1 MEHSS
6 FALTRTQSRT
16 LAHAAGPNLCAVYR
30 IDGRPDVARL
40 TAAVAQLVVYCRPL
54 AYRLVE
60 TEQGLRWA
68 IRREVC
74 AELNVIDLDSR
85 DARDEAAALSLI
97 DGLCARAFRMD
108 AGLPWA
114 FTLLRDGERSY
125 LVFACDAA
133 LLDRFSLKPLF
144 NALSWFYCGEAPGAP
159 LDIDQQGLLDAER
172 ELLASDRWQTDLDFW
187 IGQVGDAS
195 FEWHPPRRQ
204 NARADSSFTVR
215 LDAQTGAALRS
226 QAKALGIAPDVLIK
240 LCVHVLLHRM
250 TGSRAVLTAHHQ
262 RGRGPRDET
271 IGFDERRRL
280 LKTDL
285 DDTMTLRQ
293 FLRHAA
299 ARAEMADFH
308 AELPAFEVLH
318 DIERREPGFVR
329 ATNVVCET
337 DSLPYDALTLDALPV
352 VLLAPYSRR
361 FAHEE
366 IGVYLDVR
374 ARIALHVHSRHPQ
387 ELDGLRLAFEHLTAL
402 LARVGERLE
411 QKLDAIDLYTPAL
424 RQRCAQWSDGGP
436 LAAPARDVLDLFAQ
450 AALEHAGRPALSGPD
465 AVFTYAQLAL
475 AAQRVGAALAMRV
488 PAAPDPAAPA
498 PAAPDGR
505 DTLVGICVSRGA
517 RIVPAMLGVLA
528 SGAGYLPLDPQ
539 MPDERLRYIV
549 EDAQLQAVI
558 VDAAT
563 HARLSG
569 LVDCAL
575 YRLDDLLDAPVAE
588 ADASRFASRLARSAP
603 ADPQRAAYVIYTSG
617 TTGKPKGVVIERG
630 MLAHF
635 IASLTGRYRRDEST
649 RWLQFASVN
658 FDASVLE
665 IFNPLT
671 HGGHLIVAPE
681 AVRTDAEA
689 LSGFLDAE
697 RITHAFLPPAILK
710 LLPRRALPHL
720 DTILCGGEASD
731 DETIRFWS
739 GVLRLSN
746 IYGPTE
752 ATVMATDNT
761 FDGDKPANQ
770 LGHPLPGYQIHLL
783 DEEGEAVPLG
793 AIGEICIGGAAVSR
807 GYLLRPELTGQKF
820 RGNPFGPGRLYRSG
834 DLGRFQPDGAI
845 EFLGRSDFQ
854 VKIRGYR
861 IELGEIEASIVEQ
874 PEVRSA
880 YVGTCERQGGTALVA
895 WYVGAA
901 LEPAVLRHRLAQ
913 RLAHYM
919 VPAFLLPI
927 EALPLTLNGKID
939 RARLPAPQAGPAD
952 AANRAFDA
960 FEQAVQGIWSEVL
973 GVPLESVG
981 EHSHFFQLGG
991 HSLLATLVCNRVSLS
1006 LHAPVKLKTLFE
1018 HPQFDAFCARAR
1030 QGVEQGALLPPLV
1043 AQPGE
1048 PMPVPVTSR
1057 LVRMM
1062 HTRTLSKPD
1071 DNAYNIVMRVDFGGA
1086 ANPLR
1091 LHQAFVAVLT
1101 HNPIFNMNFAERDG
1115 QLWMLPG
1122 TAAVSPHGLIP
1133 LESCAASAIDA
1144 RIDAMRALSLPLDCA
1159 PPWRAQ
1165 LLMCPLENRTS
1176 LLLAIHHAIFD
1187 GWSFKLLLDELTSRY
1202 EGKPVSGQPLSWFD
1216 YGHWAPQ
1223 LAASPRFAAAR
1234 DYWKRKLDAVA
1245 LRTELPFDALQRE
1258 PNANRALKLHVRPD
1272 QMRRLRLIAEAHDMT
1287 LPPVVFALYL
1297 VWLWRVSGQQQLACA
1312 YPYAGRDVPGSEG
1325 IYGMFVS
1332 MAVLVQHIDTRQG
1345 FGELARAVQRQ
1356 MLDDR
1361 DHLLATPYDTDNA
1374 QLGALNTIF
1383 SLQNG
1388 IELNGRVGEAS
1399 YHAEEYPSLT
1409 SKADLSAVFYPR
1421 PDGGLDGRF
1430 EYDSSVLHAASV
1442 EQMAEVFMTLCDA
1455 AGQQPDALVGEL
1467 NYLSDGQHA
1476 QCLGFACGEPLPD
1489 APQSIPERFAEVIAA
1504 NAARVAV
1511 RCGAE
1516 QLSYGELDALSDA
1529 IANGLTACMPG
1540 GARIGLS
1547 MQKSVLLVASVLGV
1561 LKAGCAY
1568 VPLDP
1573 AYPAERLRYFVENCS
1588 VDTVLADETSRRAL
1602 GAAGLGELRM
1612 LDPAQVAKG
1621 QPKALTQEE
1630 RDTQAGADVQANTD
1644 PRADAQKQAMQPRR
1658 PCTVGP
1664 EALAYVIHT
1673 SGSTGK
1679 PKGVLVEHHSVV
1691 RMVAGASRALNY
1703 APGSISTLAAST
1715 NFDASVLDLFL
1726 ALLHG
1731 GTLIVLPEEARRDPR
1746 RLHSLLKAER
1756 VTHASL
1762 APVVVQSLPREPLP
1776 DLQLLGF
1783 GGDTLDEPSAA
1794 WWSEHTRLFSL
1805 YGPTE
1810 ITVMA
1815 SCGQVLPGGPSRII
1829 GKPLPGYRLYL
1840 LNAQRQLAPPGTVG
1854 EIYIGGENLARGYI
1868 NQSAM
1873 TMERFVVDPFRDAP
1887 YALMYRTGDLGRFLA
1902 DGTIE
1907 YFGRNDAQIKL
1918 RGFRI
1923 ELGEIENCIA
1933 AAPGVAHAACAVWGE
1948 GEARYLAA
1956 YYVAAPG
1963 EEGTAP
1969 DEDTLRRHVGEV
1981 LPDYMV
1987 PACFIRL
1994 DALPASPN
2002 GKHDRKALPAPSRIS
2017 GTPPREGVEQGIAK
2031 IWQTLLRITGI
2042 GRDDSFF
2049 RLGGNSILAVR
2060 MQGQLRDALAIEFPM
2075 AAFYRSPT
2083 IATLAN
2089 GGHEDMIERAIA
2101 DAAQP
2106 FVVEHAA
2113 PVVSDGVE
2121 VTPIRTMLLT
2131 GASGFLGIY
2140 LLHGL
2145 CGRLD
2150 KVLCLQRCPDAA
2162 AGRAVLQD
2170 KAREAG
2176 LATDFSRVEVIPAD
2190 LAAPQLG
2197 LDTPRW
2203 RQLAGEVDAILH
2215 CGAFVHHLHSYE
2227 EMKGANV
2234 GGTEALLRLALTQR
2248 RKPFCFV
2255 STLSVGEMLAGARH
2269 IDEQV
2274 NDARPLLDNGYLL
2287 TKWVGEQRVAEC
2299 ARRFGLPAVIARPGN
2314 ITGDSRTGFSNFAHN
2329 HFWLFNKG
2337 CLQLGAYP
2345 RTAQEVEM
2353 MPVDLL
2359 AGAVTAMALHPHAG
2373 LRVANLNNPLA
2384 LSQRQWFA
2392 ALAACGLRA
2401 EPQAAADWQRRLADL
2416 DASNGLALIRDFYT
2430 GDLSAAPL
2438 PVEQIGTL
2446 TELARHGVDLTVDYG
2461 ALIRLYVGYLREA
2474 GFLHSLLET
2483 AVP

>member
-30 IDGRPDVARL
+30 IDGRPDAVRL
-40 TAAVAQLVVYCRPL
+40 SNAVAQLVAHCRPL

-60 TEQGLRWA
+60 AEQGMRWV
-68 IRREVC
+68 IRRDVH

-85 DARDEAAALSLI
+85 DERDEAAALSLI

-114 FTLLRDGERSY
+114 FTLLRAGGRGY
-125 LVFACDAA
+125 LVFACHPA

-144 NALSWFYCGEAPGAP
+144 NALSQAYRGEAPRPP
-159 LDIDQQGLLDAER
+159 LGLDQQDLLEAEH
-172 ELLASDRWQTDLDFW
+172 ELLASDRLRTDLDFW

-195 FEWHPPRRQ
+195 FEWHAPRRQ
-204 NARADSSFTVR
+204 NALADSSFTVR
-215 LDAQTGAALRS
+215 LDAPTGAALRS
-226 QAKALGIAPDVLIK
+226 QAKALGIAPDVMIK
-240 LCVHVLLHRM
+240 LCVHVLLRRM

-262 RGRGPRDET
+262 RGRRQRDET

-280 LKTDL
+280 LKTDF

-299 ARAEMADFH
+299 VRAEMADFH
-308 AELPAFEVLH
+308 AGLPAFEVLH
-318 DIERREPGFVR
+318 DIERREPGFLR

-337 DSLPYDALTLDALPV
+337 DSLPYDALALDGLPAA
-352 VLLAPYSRR
+352 LLAPYSRR
-361 FAHEE
+361 FAHEDV
-366 IGVYLDVR
+366 GVYLDVR
-374 ARIALHVHSRHPQ
+374 EEIALHVHSRHPQ
-387 ELDGLRLAFEHLTAL
+387 ALDGLRLAFEHLTAL
-402 LARVGERLE
+402 LARVGEHLE
-411 QKLDAIDLYTPAL
+411 QKLDAIDLYTSAL
-424 RQRCAQWSDGGP
+424 RQRCAAWSDGGP

-465 AVFTYAQLAL
+465 AAFTYAQLAL
-475 AAQRVGAALAMRV
+475 AAQRVGAALAARG
-488 PAAPDPAAPA
+488 PAALEQ
-498 PAAPDGR
+498 R
-505 DTLVGICVSRGA
+505 DALIGICVSRGA

-539 MPDERLRYIV
+539 MPDERLRHIV
-549 EDAQLQAVI
+549 KDAQLRAVI
-558 VDAAT
+558 VDATT
-563 HARLSG
+563 HERLS
-569 LVDCAL
+569 AL
-575 YRLDDLLDAPVAE
+575 GGCVLYPLDDLLKEPPPE
-588 ADASRFASRLARSAP
+588 AAGTAATRFAP
-603 ADPQRAAYVIYTSG
+603 ADPQRTAYVIYTSG

-635 IASLTGRYRRDEST
+635 IASLTGRYRRDEGT

-671 HGGHLIVAPE
+671 HGGHLVVAPE
-681 AVRTDAEA
+681 AVRTDADA
-689 LSGFLDAE
+689 LSRFLDAE

-710 LLPRRALPHL
+710 LLPRRALPNL

-793 AIGEICIGGAAVSR
+793 GVGEICIGGAAVSR

-820 RGNPFGPGRLYRSG
+820 RSNPFGPGRLYRSG

-880 YVGTCERQGGTALVA
+880 FVSTCQRQDGTALVG

-919 VPAFLLPI
+919 VPAFLLQI

-939 RARLPAPQAGPAD
+939 RARLPAPQAGPVDRAT
-952 AANRAFDA
+952 RAFDA
-960 FEQAVQGIWSEVL
+960 FEQAVQAIWSEVL

-991 HSLLATLVCNRVSLS
+991 HSLLATLVCNRVSTS
-1006 LHAPVKLKTLFE
+1006 LHTQVKLTTLFE

-1030 QGVEQGALLPPLV
+1030 QGVEQDAVLPPLV
-1043 AQPGE
+1043 AQPGD
-1048 PMPVPVTSR
+1048 PIPARVASR

-1062 HTRTLSKPD
+1062 HTRTLSKRD

-1091 LHQAFVAVLT
+1091 LHQAFAAALA
-1101 HNPIFNMNFAERDG
+1101 HNPIFNASFAERDG
-1115 QLWMLPG
+1115 QLLVLPG
-1122 TAAVSPHGLIP
+1122 TAAMPLNSPIS
-1133 LESCAASAIDA
+1133 LESCDARAIDA
-1144 RIDAMRALSLPLDCA
+1144 RVDAMRALPLPLDCA
-1159 PPWRAQ
+1159 PLWRAQ
-1165 LLMCPLENRTS
+1165 LLMSPQENRTS
-1176 LLLAIHHAIFD
+1176 LLLCIHHAIFD
-1187 GWSFKLLLDELTSRY
+1187 GWSFKLLLDELTWRY
-1202 EGKPVSGQPLSWFD
+1202 EGKPVSERRLSWFD
-1216 YGHWAPQ
+1216 YGHWASQ

-1234 DYWKRKLDAVA
+1234 DYWMHKLDTVA

-1258 PNANRALKLHVRPD
+1258 PNANRALTLHVRAA
-1272 QMRRLRLIAEAHDMT
+1272 QMRRLKQIAEAHEMT
-1287 LPPVVFALYL
+1287 LPPVLFALYL

-1312 YPYAGRDVPGSEG
+1312 YPYAGRDVPGSET

-1332 MAVLVQHIDTRQG
+1332 MAVLVQRIDTRQG

-1356 MLDDR
+1356 MLGDR

-1388 IELNGRVGEAS
+1388 IELNGRIGEAL
-1399 YHAEEYPSLT
+1399 YHAEEYASLT
-1409 SKADLSAVFYPR
+1409 SKVDLSAVFYLR
-1421 PDGGLDGRF
+1421 PDGGLDGRL
-1430 EYDSSVLHAASV
+1430 EYDSSLLHASSV
-1442 EQMAEVFMTLCDA
+1442 ERMAEVFMTLCDA
-1455 AGQQPDALVGEL
+1455 AAHHPNAPVGEL
-1467 NYLSDGQHA
+1467 DYLSDAQRA
-1476 QCLGFACGEPLPD
+1476 QCLSFACGEPLPD
-1489 APQSIPERFAEVIAA
+1489 APQSIPARFAEVAA
-1504 NAARVAV
+1504 AHASRVAV
-1511 RCGAE
+1511 RCGEA
-1516 QLSYGELDALSDA
+1516 QLSYRELDLLSDA
-1529 IANGLTACMPG
+1529 IAGALSACVPA
-1540 GARIGLS
+1540 GARVGLS
-1547 MQKSVLLVASVLGV
+1547 MQKSVMLVATVLGV

-1588 VDTVLADETSRRAL
+1588 VETVLADVPSRCAL
-1602 GAAGLGELRM
+1602 EAAGLGELRKI
-1612 LDPAQVAKG
+1612 DPAALAKAATAV
-1621 QPKALTQEE
+1621 QPHRSHA
-1630 RDTQAGADVQANTD
+1630 
-1644 PRADAQKQAMQPRR
+1644 
-1658 PCTVGP
+1658 VGP

-1691 RMVAGASRALNY
+1691 RMVAGASRALDY
-1703 APGSISTLAAST
+1703 APGSVSTLAAST

-1731 GTLIVLPEEARRDPR
+1731 GTLIVLPEEARRDPLL
-1746 RLHSLLKAER
+1746 LHTLLKAER

-1815 SCGQVLPGGPSRII
+1815 SCGQVLPGKPSRII

-1854 EIYIGGENLARGYI
+1854 EIYIGGENLARGYV
-1868 NQSAM
+1868 NQSDM

-1923 ELGEIENCIA
+1923 ELGEIENCLA
-1933 AAPGVAHAACAVWGE
+1933 TAPGVAHAACRVWGE

-1956 YYVAAPG
+1956 YYVAGPG
-1963 EEGTAP
+1963 ESGTGL
-1969 DEDTLRRHVGEV
+1969 DEDTLRRHVAQA

-2002 GKHDRKALPAPSRIS
+2002 GKHDRKALPAPSRSS
-2017 GTPPREGVEQGIAK
+2017 GTPPREGVEQRVAE
-2031 IWQTLLRITGI
+2031 IWQTLLRVSGI

-2060 MQGQLRDALAIEFPM
+2060 MQAQLRETLGIEFTM

-2083 IATLAN
+2083 VATLA
-2089 GGHEDMIERAIA
+2089 GGRDEDMIERAQA
-2101 DAAQP
+2101 DAAEP
-2106 FVVEHAA
+2106 FAIEHAA
-2113 PVVSDGVE
+2113 PAFADGAE
-2121 VTPIRTMLLT
+2121 AAPIRTMVLT

-2140 LLHGL
+2140 LLHAL

-2150 KVLCLQRCPDAA
+2150 KVVCLQRCSSAA
-2162 AGRAVLQD
+2162 EGRAILQG
-2170 KAREAG
+2170 KAREAA
-2176 LATDFSRVEVIPAD
+2176 LAIDFSRVDVIPAD

-2197 LDTPRW
+2197 LDAARW
-2203 RQLAGEVDAILH
+2203 LQLAAEVDAILH

-2248 RKPFCFV
+2248 QKPFCFI
-2255 STLSVGEMLAGARH
+2255 STLSVGGMLADAVRIDEH
-2269 IDEQV
+2269 ID
-2274 NDARPLLDNGYLL
+2274 DARPLLDNGYLL

-2345 RTAQEVEM
+2345 RMAQEVEM

-2359 AGAVTAMALHPHAG
+2359 AGAVSAVALHPRAG
-2373 LRVANLNNPLA
+2373 LRVANLNNPIA
-2384 LSQRQWFA
+2384 LSQQQWFD
-2392 ALAACGLRA
+2392 ALAACGLHA

-2446 TELARHGVDLTVDYG
+2446 TELARYGVDLTVDYS
-2461 ALIRLYVGYLREA
+2461 ALIRLYVGYLRDA
-2474 GFLHSLLET
+2474 GFLDP
-2483 AVP
+2483 VPQAAAS

>member
-16 LAHAAGPNLCAVYR
+16 LAHAAAGPNLCAVYR
-30 IDGRPDVARL
+30 IDGCPDVERL
-40 TAAVAQLVVYCRPL
+40 SFAVAQLVAHCRPL

-60 TEQGLRWA
+60 AEQGMRWV
-68 IRREVC
+68 IRRDVH
-74 AELNVIDLDSR
+74 AELNVIDLDRR
-85 DARDEAAALSLI
+85 DARDERAVLSLI

-114 FTLLRDGERSY
+114 FTLLRAGAHSY
-125 LVFACDAA
+125 LVFACHPA
-133 LLDRFSLKPLF
+133 LLDRFSLTPLF
-144 NALSWFYCGEAPGAP
+144 NALSQTYRGEAPGAP
-159 LDIDQQGLLDAER
+159 LGIDQQGLLDAER
-172 ELLASDRWQTDLDFW
+172 ELLASDRLQTDLDFW

-195 FEWHPPRRQ
+195 FEWHAPRRQ
-204 NARADSSFTVR
+204 NALADSSFTVR
-215 LDAQTGAALRS
+215 LDAQTGAALRNE
-226 QAKALGIAPDVLIK
+226 AKALNVAPDLLIK
-240 LCVHVLLHRM
+240 LCVHVLLRRM
-250 TGSRAVLTAHHQ
+250 TGSRAVLTVHHQ
-262 RGRGPRDET
+262 RGRCQRGET

-280 LKTDL
+280 LKTDF
-285 DDTMTLRQ
+285 DNTMTLRQ

-299 ARAEMADFH
+299 ARAGMADFH

-337 DSLPYDALTLDALPV
+337 DSLPYDALALGTLPAE
-352 VLLAPYSRR
+352 LLAPYSRR
-361 FAHEE
+361 FSHEDV
-366 IGVYLDVR
+366 GVYLDVR
-374 ARIALHVHSRHPQ
+374 EEIALHVHSRHPE

-402 LARVGERLE
+402 LGRLGESLE
-411 QKLDAIDLYTPAL
+411 QKLDALDLYTPAL
-424 RQRCAQWSDGGP
+424 RQQCAAWSDGGP

-450 AALEHAGRPALSGPD
+450 TALEHAGHPAVSGPD
-465 AVFTYAQLAL
+465 AAFTYAQLAL
-475 AAQRVGAALAMRV
+475 AAQRVGAALAALE
-488 PAAPDPAAPA
+488 PGAQL
-498 PAAPDGR
+498 GR
-505 DTLVGICVSRGA
+505 DALIGICVSRGA
-517 RIVPAMLGVLA
+517 RVVPAMLGVLA

-549 EDAQLQAVI
+549 KDAQLRAVI

-563 HARLSG
+563 HERLSA
-569 LVDCAL
+569 LADCAL
-575 YRLDDLLDAPVAE
+575 HRIEDLLNGPPAGATTAHRAPA
-588 ADASRFASRLARSAP
+588 
-603 ADPQRAAYVIYTSG
+603 ADPQRTAYVIYTSG

-630 MLAHF
+630 MLAHL
-635 IASLTGRYRRDEST
+635 IASLTGRYRRDAAT

-681 AVRTDAEA
+681 AVRTDADA
-689 LSGFLDAE
+689 LSTFLSAE

-720 DTILCGGEASD
+720 DTVLCGGEASD

-752 ATVMATDNT
+752 TTVMATENT

-783 DEEGEAVPLG
+783 DEEGAVVPLG
-793 AIGEICIGGAAVSR
+793 GIGEICIGGAAVSC

-820 RGNPFGPGRLYRSG
+820 RANPFGPGRLYRSG
-834 DLGRFQPDGAI
+834 DLGRFQPDGAV

-901 LEPAVLRHRLAQ
+901 LEPAVLRGRLAQ

-939 RARLPAPQAGPAD
+939 RSKLPAPQAGPAD
-952 AANRAFDA
+952 PASRVFDA
-960 FEQAVQGIWSEVL
+960 FDLAVQAIWSEVL
-973 GVPLESVG
+973 GVPLEGVG

-991 HSLLATLVCNRVSLS
+991 HSLLATLVCNRINASLS
-1006 LHAPVKLKTLFE
+1006 APVKLKTLFE
-1018 HPQFDAFCARAR
+1018 YPQFDAFCAKAR
-1030 QGVEQGALLPPLV
+1030 QSVEPGAALPPLV
-1043 AQPGE
+1043 AQSGTQPCA
-1048 PMPVPVTSR
+1048 PMPAPVASR

-1062 HTRTLSKPD
+1062 HSRALGKPD

-1091 LHQAFVAVLT
+1091 LHEVLVAVLA
-1101 HNPIFNMNFAERDG
+1101 HNPIFNASFVERGG
-1115 QLWMLPG
+1115 QLLVLPG
-1122 TAAVSPHGLIP
+1122 TATPPTDLRIP
-1133 LESCAASAIDA
+1133 LESCDAGAIDA
-1144 RIDAMRALSLPLDCA
+1144 RAEAMRALCLPLDCA
-1159 PPWRAQ
+1159 PLWHAQ
-1165 LLMCPLENRTS
+1165 LLMSPHEHRTT
-1176 LLLAIHHAIFD
+1176 LLFCIHHAIFD

-1202 EGKPVSGQPLSWFD
+1202 EGKPVSGERLSWFD
-1216 YGHWAPQ
+1216 YGHWALQ
-1223 LAASPRFAAAR
+1223 LASSPRFNAAR

-1245 LRTELPFDALQRE
+1245 LRTELPFDAVQRE
-1258 PNANRALKLHVRPD
+1258 PNANRSLALHVRPA
-1272 QMRRLRLIAEAHDMT
+1272 QMRRLKQIAEAHDMT
-1287 LPPVVFALYL
+1287 LPPVLFALYL

-1332 MAVLVQHIDTRQG
+1332 MAVLVLRIDPRQG
-1345 FGELARAVQRQ
+1345 FGELALAVQRQ
-1356 MLDDR
+1356 MLEDR
-1361 DHLLATPYDTDNA
+1361 DHLLATPYDTDNG

-1388 IELNGRVGEAS
+1388 IELNGRIGEAA
-1399 YHAEEYPSLT
+1399 YHAEERPPLT
-1409 SKADLSAVFYPR
+1409 SKADLSAIFYLR
-1421 PDGGLDGRF
+1421 SDGGLDGRF

-1442 EQMAEVFMTLCDA
+1442 ERMAEVFMTLCDA
-1455 AGQQPDALVGEL
+1455 AAHQPDAPVGGL
-1467 NYLSDGQHA
+1467 AWLSDAHHA
-1476 QCLGFACGEPLPD
+1476 QCLSFACGEPLPD
-1489 APQSIPERFAEVIAA
+1489 APQSIPVRFAEVAA
-1504 NAARVAV
+1504 AHASRVAV
-1511 RCGAE
+1511 RCGE
-1516 QLSYGELDALSDA
+1516 QQLSYRELDALSDA
-1529 IANGLTACMPG
+1529 IARGLSACVPP

-1547 MQKSVLLVASVLGV
+1547 MQKSVLLVATVLGV

-1588 VDTVLADETSRRAL
+1588 VDTVLADEPSRCAL
-1602 GAAGLGELRM
+1602 EAAGLGELRK
-1612 LDPAQVAKG
+1612 LDPAMLAKG
-1621 QPKALTQEE
+1621 TA
-1630 RDTQAGADVQANTD
+1630 DTEAETEA
-1644 PRADAQKQAMQPRR
+1644 RAETDAQKVAGKPAEKPAEEQSGHVRR
-1658 PCTVGP
+1658 LHAVGP

-1691 RMVAGASRALNY
+1691 RMVAGASRALGY
-1703 APGSISTLAAST
+1703 APGSVSTLAAST

-1731 GTLIVLPEEARRDPR
+1731 GTLIVLPEEARRDPVL
-1746 RLHSLLKAER
+1746 LHRLLKAER

-1794 WWSEHTRLFSL
+1794 WWSEHTQLFSL

-1840 LNAQRQLAPPGTVG
+1840 LNAQRQLTPPGSVG

-1933 AAPGVAHAACAVWGE
+1933 AAPGVAHAACRVWGE

-1963 EEGTAP
+1963 EGGAL
-1969 DEDTLRRHVGEV
+1969 DEDTLRRHVAQA

-1994 DALPASPN
+1994 DVLPASPN
-2002 GKHDRKALPAPSRIS
+2002 GKHDRKALPAPSRAG
-2017 GTPPREGVEQGIAK
+2017 GTPPREGVEQRIAE
-2031 IWQTLLRITGI
+2031 IWQTLLRVAGI
-2042 GRDDSFF
+2042 ARDDSFF

-2060 MQGQLRDALAIEFPM
+2060 MQAQLRDVLGIQFQM

-2083 IATLAN
+2083 IATLAD

-2106 FVVEHAA
+2106 FVVEQAA
-2113 PVVSDGVE
+2113 QAFSDAVE
-2121 VTPIRTMLLT
+2121 AAPIRTMLLT

-2140 LLHGL
+2140 LLHAL
-2145 CGRLD
+2145 CTQLD
-2150 KVLCLQRCPDAA
+2150 KVICLQRCPSAA

-2176 LATDFSRVEVIPAD
+2176 LAIDFSRVDVIPAD

-2227 EMKGANV
+2227 AMKSANV

-2248 RKPFCFV
+2248 QKPFCFV
-2255 STLSVGEMLAGARH
+2255 STLSVGEMLAGAWR
-2269 IDEQV
+2269 IDERV
-2274 NDARPLLDNGYLL
+2274 NDARPMLDNGYLL

-2314 ITGDSRTGFSNFAHN
+2314 ITGHSRTGFSNFAHN

-2345 RTAQEVEM
+2345 ETAQEVEM

-2359 AGAVTAMALHPHAG
+2359 ADAVTAVALHPRAG
-2373 LRVANLNNPLA
+2373 LRVANLNNPLV
-2384 LSQRQWFA
+2384 LTQRQWFA

-2401 EPQAAADWQRRLADL
+2401 EPQPAADWQGRLADL

-2461 ALIRLYVGYLREA
+2461 ALIRLYVGYLRDA
-2474 GFLHSLLET
+2474 GFLDPLPQ
-2483 AVP
+2483 AVVP

>member
-1 MEHSS
+1 
-6 FALTRTQSRT
+6 
-16 LAHAAGPNLCAVYR
+16 
-30 IDGRPDVARL
+30 
-40 TAAVAQLVVYCRPL
+40 
-54 AYRLVE
+54 
-60 TEQGLRWA
+60 
-68 IRREVC
+68 
-74 AELNVIDLDSR
+74 
-85 DARDEAAALSLI
+85 
-97 DGLCARAFRMD
+97 
-108 AGLPWA
+108 
-114 FTLLRDGERSY
+114 
-125 LVFACDAA
+125 
-133 LLDRFSLKPLF
+133 
-144 NALSWFYCGEAPGAP
+144 
-159 LDIDQQGLLDAER
+159 
-172 ELLASDRWQTDLDFW
+172 
-187 IGQVGDAS
+187 
-195 FEWHPPRRQ
+195 
-204 NARADSSFTVR
+204 
-215 LDAQTGAALRS
+215 
-226 QAKALGIAPDVLIK
+226 
-240 LCVHVLLHRM
+240 
-250 TGSRAVLTAHHQ
+250 
-262 RGRGPRDET
+262 
-271 IGFDERRRL
+271 
-280 LKTDL
+280 
-285 DDTMTLRQ
+285 
-293 FLRHAA
+293 
-299 ARAEMADFH
+299 
-308 AELPAFEVLH
+308 
-318 DIERREPGFVR
+318 
-329 ATNVVCET
+329 
-337 DSLPYDALTLDALPV
+337 
-352 VLLAPYSRR
+352 
-361 FAHEE
+361 
-366 IGVYLDVR
+366 
-374 ARIALHVHSRHPQ
+374 
-387 ELDGLRLAFEHLTAL
+387 
-402 LARVGERLE
+402 
-411 QKLDAIDLYTPAL
+411 
-424 RQRCAQWSDGGP
+424 
-436 LAAPARDVLDLFAQ
+436 
-450 AALEHAGRPALSGPD
+450 
-465 AVFTYAQLAL
+465 
-475 AAQRVGAALAMRV
+475 
-488 PAAPDPAAPA
+488 
-498 PAAPDGR
+498 
-505 DTLVGICVSRGA
+505 
-517 RIVPAMLGVLA
+517 
-528 SGAGYLPLDPQ
+528 
-539 MPDERLRYIV
+539 
-549 EDAQLQAVI
+549 
-558 VDAAT
+558 
-563 HARLSG
+563 
-569 LVDCAL
+569 
-575 YRLDDLLDAPVAE
+575 
-588 ADASRFASRLARSAP
+588 
-603 ADPQRAAYVIYTSG
+603 
-617 TTGKPKGVVIERG
+617 
-630 MLAHF
+630 
-635 IASLTGRYRRDEST
+635 
-649 RWLQFASVN
+649 
-658 FDASVLE
+658 
-665 IFNPLT
+665 
-671 HGGHLIVAPE
+671 
-681 AVRTDAEA
+681 
-689 LSGFLDAE
+689 
-697 RITHAFLPPAILK
+697 
-710 LLPRRALPHL
+710 
-720 DTILCGGEASD
+720 
-731 DETIRFWS
+731 
-739 GVLRLSN
+739 
-746 IYGPTE
+746 
-752 ATVMATDNT
+752 
-761 FDGDKPANQ
+761 
-770 LGHPLPGYQIHLL
+770 
-783 DEEGEAVPLG
+783 
-793 AIGEICIGGAAVSR
+793 CIGGAAVSR

-820 RGNPFGPGRLYRSG
+820 RANPFGPGRLYRSG

-880 YVGTCERQGGTALVA
+880 YVGTCERQGGPALVA
-895 WYVGAA
+895 WYVGAS
-901 LEPAVLRHRLAQ
+901 LEPAVLRERLAQ

-919 VPAFLLPI
+919 VPAFLLRI

-939 RARLPAPQAGPAD
+939 RTRLPAPQAATAD
-952 AANRAFDA
+952 SAKRAFDA
-960 FEQAVQGIWSEVL
+960 FEQAVQRIWSEVL

-991 HSLLATLVCNRVSLS
+991 HSLLATLVCNRVSAS

-1030 QGVEQGALLPPLV
+1030 QAVEPGAMLPPLV

-1086 ANPLR
+1086 VNPLR
-1091 LHQAFVAVLT
+1091 LHRALVAVLT
-1101 HNPIFNMNFAERDG
+1101 HNPVFNLSFAERDG
-1115 QLWMLPG
+1115 QLWMLPA
-1122 TAAVSPHGLIP
+1122 TAAESPDWQIP

-1144 RIDAMRALSLPLDCA
+1144 RIDAMRALRLPLDCA

-1165 LLMCPLENRTS
+1165 LLMSPLENRTS

-1187 GWSFKLLLDELTSRY
+1187 GWSFKLLLDELTQRY
-1202 EGKPVSGQPLSWFD
+1202 EGQPVSAQPISWFD

-1234 DYWKRKLDAVA
+1234 DYWTRKLDAVA

-1272 QMRRLRLIAEAHDMT
+1272 QMRRLKQIAEAHEMT

-1297 VWLWRVSGQQQLACA
+1297 VWLWRVSGQQHLACA
-1312 YPYAGRDVPGSEG
+1312 YPYAGRDVAGSEH

-1332 MAVLVQHIDTRQG
+1332 MAVLVQRIDTRQG
-1345 FGELARAVQRQ
+1345 FAELARAVQRQ

-1388 IELNGRVGEAS
+1388 IELNGRIGETT
-1399 YHAEEYPSLT
+1399 YHAEEFAALT
-1409 SKADLSAVFYPR
+1409 SKVDLSAVFYPR

-1442 EQMAEVFMTLCDA
+1442 EQMAEVFLTLCDA
-1455 AGQQPDALVGEL
+1455 VGQQPDALVGEL
-1467 NYLSDGQHA
+1467 KYLSDGQHA
-1476 QCLGFACGEPLPD
+1476 QCLSFACGEPLPD
-1489 APQSIPERFAEVIAA
+1489 APQSIPARFAEVVAA

-1516 QLSYGELDALSDA
+1516 QLSYRELDALGDA
-1529 IANGLTACMPG
+1529 IANGLTACVPD

-1547 MQKSVLLVASVLGV
+1547 MQKSVLLVATVLGV

-1573 AYPAERLRYFVENCS
+1573 AYPAERLRYFVENCA
-1588 VDTVLADETSRRAL
+1588 VDTVLADESSRRAL
-1602 GAAGLGELRM
+1602 QDAGLGQLRM
-1612 LDPAQVAKG
+1612 LDPAQLAAPPG
-1621 QPKALTQEE
+1621 
-1630 RDTQAGADVQANTD
+1630 R
-1644 PRADAQKQAMQPRR
+1644 PRA
-1658 PCTVGP
+1658 VGP

-1691 RMVAGASRALNY
+1691 RMVSGASRALDY

-1731 GTLIVLPEEARRDPR
+1731 GTLIVLPEEARRHPR
-1746 RLHSLLKAER
+1746 LLHRLLKAER

-1762 APVVVQSLPREPLP
+1762 APVVVQNLPREPLP
-1776 DLQLLGF
+1776 DLRLLGF

-1840 LNAQRQLAPPGTVG
+1840 LNAQRQLTPPGTVG
-1854 EIYIGGENLARGYI
+1854 EIYIGGENLARGYL

-1933 AAPGVAHAACAVWGE
+1933 AAPGVAQAACAVWGE

-1963 EEGTAP
+1963 DAGAAL
-1969 DEDTLRRHVGEV
+1969 DEDTLRRHVAEA

-1994 DALPASPN
+1994 DVLPASPN
-2002 GKHDRKALPAPSRIS
+2002 GKHDRKALPAPSRVS
-2017 GTPPREGVEQGIAK
+2017 GTPPRAGVEQRIAE
-2031 IWQTLLRITGI
+2031 IWQTLLRVTSI

-2060 MQGQLRDALAIEFPM
+2060 MQGQLRDALGIEFPM

-2101 DAAQP
+2101 DASQP
-2106 FVVEHAA
+2106 FVVEHGA
-2113 PVVSDGVE
+2113 PVVSGGAE
-2121 VTPIRTMLLT
+2121 ATPIRTMLLT

-2140 LLHGL
+2140 LLHAL

-2150 KVLCLQRCPDAA
+2150 KVICLQRCPSPA

-2176 LATDFSRVEVIPAD
+2176 LAIDFSRVEVIPAD

-2203 RQLAGEVDAILH
+2203 ERLAAEVDAILH

-2227 EMKGANV
+2227 EMKAANV

-2287 TKWVGEQRVAEC
+2287 TKWVGEQRVAQC
-2299 ARRFGLPAVIARPGN
+2299 ARRFGLPAVIVRPGN

-2345 RTAQEVEM
+2345 KTAQEVEM
-2353 MPVDLL
+2353 TPVDLL
-2359 AGAVTAMALHPHAG
+2359 ASAVTAVALYPRTG
-2373 LRVANLNNPLA
+2373 VRVANLNNPVA
-2384 LSQRQWFA
+2384 LTQRQWFD
-2392 ALAACGLRA
+2392 ALAVCGLHA

-2430 GDLSAAPL
+2430 GDLSAVPL
-2438 PVEQIGTL
+2438 PVEQFDTL
-2446 TELARHGVDLTVDYG
+2446 TELAWHGVDLTVDYG
-2461 ALIRLYVGYLREA
+2461 ALIRLYVGYLRDA
-2474 GFLHSLLET
+2474 GFLQPLPET
-2483 AVP
+2483 AVS

>member
-16 LAHAAGPNLCAVYR
+16 LAHAAAGPNLCAVYR
-30 IDGRPDVARL
+30 IDGRPDVERL
-40 TAAVAQLVVYCRPL
+40 SAAVAQLVQHCRPL

-60 TEQGLRWA
+60 AEQGMRWV
-68 IRREVC
+68 IRRDVR
-74 AELNVIDLDSR
+74 AALDIIDLDRR
-85 DARDEAAALSLI
+85 DARDEAAVLSLI

-114 FTLLRDGERSY
+114 FTLLGAGGHSY
-125 LVFACDAA
+125 LVFACHPV
-133 LLDRFSLKPLF
+133 LLDRFSLTPLF
-144 NALSWFYCGEAPGAP
+144 KALSRAYRGESPGAP
-159 LDIDQQGLLDAER
+159 LGIDQQGLLDAER
-172 ELLASDRWQTDLDFW
+172 ELLASDRLQNDLDFW
-187 IGQVGDAS
+187 IGQVGDTS
-195 FEWHPPRRQ
+195 FEWHAPRRQ
-204 NARADSSFTVR
+204 NALADSSFTVR
-215 LDAQTGAALRS
+215 LDGQTGAALRHE
-226 QAKALGIAPDVLIK
+226 ARALGVELDVLIK
-240 LCVHVLLHRM
+240 LFVHVLLRRM

-262 RGRGPRDET
+262 RGRCRRDET
-271 IGFDERRRL
+271 IGFDERRRFL
-280 LKTDL
+280 RTDF

-299 ARAEMADFH
+299 ARAEMGDFH
-308 AELPAFEVLH
+308 TELPAFEVLH

-337 DSLPYDALTLDALPV
+337 DSLPYDALALDTLPAA
-352 VLLAPYSRR
+352 LLAPYSRR
-361 FAHEE
+361 FAHEDM
-366 IGVYLDVR
+366 GVYLDVR
-374 ARIALHVHSRHPQ
+374 EEIALHVHSRYPQ

-402 LARVGERLE
+402 LARVGESLE
-411 QKLDAIDLYTPAL
+411 QKLEAIDLYTPVL
-424 RQRCAQWSDGGP
+424 RQRCAAWSDGGP

-450 AALEHAGRPALSGPD
+450 TALEHGARPAVSGPD
-465 AVFTYAQLAL
+465 AAFTYAQLAL
-475 AAQRVGAALAMRV
+475 AAQRVGAALA
-488 PAAPDPAAPA
+488 ALEPAAPA
-498 PAAPDGR
+498 GR
-505 DTLVGICVSRGA
+505 DTLIGICISRGA
-517 RIVPAMLGVLA
+517 RIVPAMLGVHA
-528 SGAGYLPLDPQ
+528 IGAGYLPLDPQ

-549 EDAQLQAVI
+549 KDAQLRTVI

-563 HARLSG
+563 HERLSA
-569 LVDCAL
+569 LADCAL
-575 YRLDDLLDAPVAE
+575 HRIEDLLKGPAAGAITAHV
-588 ADASRFASRLARSAP
+588 AP
-603 ADPQRAAYVIYTSG
+603 ADPQRTAYVIYTSG

-630 MLAHF
+630 MLAHL
-635 IASLTGRYRRDEST
+635 IASLTGRYRRDAST

-671 HGGHLIVAPE
+671 HGGHLIVAPG
-681 AVRTDAEA
+681 AVRTDADA
-689 LSGFLDAE
+689 LFGFLNAE

-710 LLPRRALPHL
+710 LLPRRALPYL
-720 DTILCGGEASD
+720 ETVLCGGEASD

-739 GVLRLSN
+739 GMLRLSN

-752 ATVMATDNT
+752 TTVMATENT

-793 AIGEICIGGAAVSR
+793 GIGEICIGGAAVSR

-820 RGNPFGPGRLYRSG
+820 RVNPFGPGRLYRSG

-901 LEPAVLRHRLAQ
+901 LEPAVLRSRLAQ

-919 VPAFLLPI
+919 VPAFLLQI

-939 RARLPAPQAGPAD
+939 RSKLPAPQAGPAD
-952 AANRAFDA
+952 PASRAFDA
-960 FEQAVQGIWSEVL
+960 FELAVQAIWSEVL

-991 HSLLATLVCNRVSLS
+991 HSLLATLVCNRVSASLS
-1006 LHAPVKLKTLFE
+1006 APVKLKTLFE

-1030 QGVEQGALLPPLV
+1030 QSVEQGAALPPLV
-1043 AQPGE
+1043 VQPGA
-1048 PMPVPVTSR
+1048 PMPAPVASR

-1062 HTRTLSKPD
+1062 HTRALGKPG

-1091 LHQAFVAVLT
+1091 LHQALVAVLA
-1101 HNPIFNMNFAERDG
+1101 HNPIFNASFVERGG
-1115 QLWMLPG
+1115 QLLVLPG
-1122 TAAVSPHGLIP
+1122 TAAMPTDSSIP
-1133 LESCAASAIDA
+1133 LESCDAGAIDA
-1144 RIDAMRALSLPLDCA
+1144 RADAMRALRLPLDCA
-1159 PPWRAQ
+1159 PLWRAQ
-1165 LLMCPLENRTS
+1165 LLLSPQENRTT
-1176 LLLAIHHAIFD
+1176 LLLCIHHAIFD

-1202 EGKPVSGQPLSWFD
+1202 EGKPVSGARLSWFD

-1223 LAASPRFAAAR
+1223 VASSPRFAAAR
-1234 DYWKRKLDAVA
+1234 DYWMRKLDAVA

-1258 PNANRALKLHVRPD
+1258 PNANRSLALHVRSA
-1272 QMRRLRLIAEAHDMT
+1272 QMRRLKQIAEAHDMT
-1287 LPPVVFALYL
+1287 LPPVLFALYL

-1312 YPYAGRDVPGSEG
+1312 YPYAGRDVPGTEG

-1332 MAVLVQHIDTRQG
+1332 MVVLVQRIDTRQG
-1345 FGELARAVQRQ
+1345 FGELAQAVQRQ

-1361 DHLLATPYDTDNA
+1361 DHLLATPYDTDNSE
-1374 QLGALNTIF
+1374 LGALNAIF

-1388 IELNGRVGEAS
+1388 IELNGPIGEAD
-1399 YHAEEYPSLT
+1399 YHAEERPPLT
-1409 SKADLSAVFYPR
+1409 SKADLSAIFYLR

-1442 EQMAEVFMTLCDA
+1442 ERMAEVFMTLCDA
-1455 AGQQPDALVGEL
+1455 AAHQPDAAVGEL
-1467 NYLSDGQHA
+1467 AWLSDAQHA
-1476 QCLGFACGEPLPD
+1476 QCLSFACGDPLAD
-1489 APQSIPERFAEVIAA
+1489 APQSIPARFAEVVAA
-1504 NAARVAV
+1504 HASRVAV
-1511 RCGAE
+1511 RCGE
-1516 QLSYGELDALSDA
+1516 QQLSYRELDALSDA
-1529 IANGLTACMPG
+1529 IARGVSACVPP

-1588 VDTVLADETSRRAL
+1588 VDTVLADEPSRRAL
-1602 GAAGLGELRM
+1602 EAAGLGELRKI
-1612 LDPAQVAKG
+1612 DPAVLAKG
-1621 QPKALTQEE
+1621 TPH
-1630 RDTQAGADVQANTD
+1630 TQAGTGALAETDVEKEAG
-1644 PRADAQKQAMQPRR
+1644 KQAGKQVGQVRR
-1658 PCTVGP
+1658 PQVVGP

-1691 RMVAGASRALNY
+1691 RMVAGASRALGY
-1703 APGSISTLAAST
+1703 APGAVSTLAAST

-1731 GTLIVLPEEARRDPR
+1731 GTLIVLPEEARRDPLL
-1746 RLHSLLKAER
+1746 LHRLLKAER
-1756 VTHASL
+1756 VTHTSL

-1794 WWSEHTRLFSL
+1794 WWSEHTQLFSL

-1840 LNAQRQLAPPGTVG
+1840 LNAQRQLAPLGTVG

-1933 AAPGVAHAACAVWGE
+1933 AAPGVAHAACRVWGE

-1956 YYVAAPG
+1956 YYVAGPG
-1963 EEGTAP
+1963 ASGAAL
-1969 DEDTLRRHVGEV
+1969 DEDALRRHVAQA

-2002 GKHDRKALPAPSRIS
+2002 GKHDRKALPAPSRAS
-2017 GTPPREGVEQGIAK
+2017 GTPPREGVEQRIAE
-2031 IWQTLLRITGI
+2031 IWQRLLRASGI

-2060 MQGQLRDALAIEFPM
+2060 MQGQLRDSLGIEFQM

-2083 IATLAN
+2083 IAALAD
-2089 GGHEDMIERAIA
+2089 GGHEDMIERALA
-2101 DAAQP
+2101 DAAEP
-2106 FVVEHAA
+2106 FAIEHAA
-2113 PVVSDGVE
+2113 PALAGGAEAAS
-2121 VTPIRTMLLT
+2121 IRTMLLT

-2140 LLHGL
+2140 LLHAL
-2145 CGRLD
+2145 CVRLD
-2150 KVLCLQRCPDAA
+2150 KVVCLQRCASAA
-2162 AGRAVLQD
+2162 AGLAVLQD
-2170 KAREAG
+2170 KARAAG
-2176 LATDFSRVEVIPAD
+2176 LAIDFSRVEVIPTD

-2197 LDTPRW
+2197 LDSVRW
-2203 RQLAGEVDAILH
+2203 LQLAAEVDAILH

-2227 EMKGANV
+2227 EMKRANV
-2234 GGTEALLRLALTQR
+2234 GGTETLLRLALTQR
-2248 RKPFCFV
+2248 QKPFCFI
-2255 STLSVGEMLAGARH
+2255 STLSVGEMLAGAER
-2269 IDEQV
+2269 IDEHV
-2274 NDARPLLDNGYLL
+2274 SNARPLLDNGYLL
-2287 TKWVGEQRVAEC
+2287 TKWVGEQRVAAC
-2299 ARRFGLPAVIARPGN
+2299 ARRFGLPAVVARPGN

-2345 RTAQEVEM
+2345 ETAREVEM
-2353 MPVDLL
+2353 LPVDLL
-2359 AGAVTAMALHPHAG
+2359 ASAVTAVALHPRSG
-2373 LRVANLNNPLA
+2373 IWVVNLNNPLA
-2384 LSQRQWFA
+2384 LTQRQWFA

-2401 EPQAAADWQRRLADL
+2401 DPQTAAEWQRRLADL
-2416 DASNGLALIRDFYT
+2416 EPSNGLALIRDFYT

-2438 PVEQIGTL
+2438 PIEQIGTV
-2446 TELARHGVDLTVDYG
+2446 TALARYGVDLTVDYD
-2461 ALIRLYVGYLREA
+2461 ALVRLYVGYLRAA
-2474 GFLHSLLET
+2474 GFLEPVSET
-2483 AVP
+2483 AAL

>member
-1 MEHSS
+1 MEHTS

-16 LAHAAGPNLCAVYR
+16 LAHAAAGPNLCAVYR
-30 IDGRPDVARL
+30 IDGCPDIERL
-40 TAAVAQLVVYCRPL
+40 SAAVTQLVAHCRPL
-54 AYRLVE
+54 AYRLVD
-60 TEQGLRWA
+60 TEQGTHWV
-68 IRREVC
+68 IRRDVR
-74 AELNVIDLDSR
+74 AQLNVIDLDRR
-85 DARDEAAALSLI
+85 DERDEAAALSLI
-97 DGLCARAFRMD
+97 DGLCARRFRLD

-114 FTLLRDGERSY
+114 FTLLRAGTQSY
-125 LVFACDAA
+125 LVFACHPA
-133 LLDRFSLKPLF
+133 LLDRFSLRPLF
-144 NALSWFYCGEAPGAP
+144 DALSRIYRGTAP
-159 LDIDQQGLLDAER
+159 LAPLGIDQQGLLDAER
-172 ELLASDRWQTDLDFW
+172 ELLANDRLQTGLDFW
-187 IGQVGDAS
+187 IGQLGDAS
-195 FEWHPPRRQ
+195 FEWHAPRTQ
-204 NARADSSFTVR
+204 NALADSSFTLR
-215 LDAQTGAALRS
+215 LDARTGAALRS
-226 QAKALGIAPDVLIK
+226 EAHTLGVAPDLLIK
-240 LCVHVLLHRM
+240 LCVHVLLRRM

-262 RGRGPRDET
+262 RGRCQRDET
-271 IGFDERRRL
+271 IGFDERRRFM
-280 LKTDL
+280 KTDF

-308 AELPAFEVLH
+308 AELPAFEALH

-337 DSLPYDALTLDALPV
+337 DSLPYDALVLGTLSAT
-352 VLLAPYSRR
+352 LLAPYSRR
-361 FAHEE
+361 FSHED
-366 IGVYLDVR
+366 IGVYLDLR
-374 ARIALHVHSRHPQ
+374 EEIALHVHSRYPQ
-387 ELDGLRLAFEHLTAL
+387 QLDGLRLAFGHLTAL
-402 LARVGERLE
+402 LGRVGESLGQRV
-411 QKLDAIDLYTPAL
+411 DAIDLYTPVL
-424 RQRCAQWSDGGP
+424 RRHCAAWSDGGS
-436 LAAPARDVLDLFAQ
+436 LAAPARDVVDLFAQ
-450 AALEHAGRPALSGPD
+450 AAREHAARPAVSGSD
-465 AVFTYAQLAL
+465 AAFTYAQLAL
-475 AAQRVGAALAMRV
+475 AAERVSAALAALEPHAPNAPNAV
-488 PAAPDPAAPA
+488 NAPNAPDTA
-498 PAAPDGR
+498 DGR
-505 DTLVGICVSRGA
+505 DALIGICISRGA
-517 RIVPAMLGVLA
+517 SIVPAMLGVLTH
-528 SGAGYLPLDPQ
+528 GAGYLPLDPQ

-549 EDAQLQAVI
+549 KDAQLRAVI

-563 HARLSG
+563 HERLSA

-575 YRLDDLLDAPVAE
+575 YRIDDLLKGPAAGLAGSAFVPGAP
-588 ADASRFASRLARSAP
+588 L
-603 ADPQRAAYVIYTSG
+603 DPQRTAYVIYTSG

-630 MLAHF
+630 MLAHL
-635 IASLTGRYRRDEST
+635 IASLTGRYRRDAST

-681 AVRTDAEA
+681 AVRTDADA
-689 LSGFLDAE
+689 LSAFLDAE

-739 GVLRLSN
+739 GMLRLSN

-752 ATVMATDNT
+752 TTVMATENT

-793 AIGEICIGGAAVSR
+793 GIGEICIGGAAVAR

-820 RGNPFGPGRLYRSG
+820 RANPFGPGRLYRSG

-895 WYVGAA
+895 WYAGAA
-901 LEPAVLRHRLAQ
+901 LEPAVLRSRLAQ

-919 VPAFLLPI
+919 VPAFLLPV

-939 RARLPAPQAGPAD
+939 RSRLPAPQAGPAD
-952 AANRAFDA
+952 SAKRAFDA
-960 FEQAVQGIWSEVL
+960 FELAVQAIWSEVL
-973 GVPLESVG
+973 GVPLDSVG
-981 EHSHFFQLGG
+981 EDSHFFHLGG
-991 HSLLATLVCNRVSLS
+991 HSLLATLVCNRVSASLS
-1006 LHAPVKLKTLFE
+1006 APVKLKTLFE
-1018 HPQFDAFCARAR
+1018 HPQFDAFCTSAR
-1030 QGVEQGALLPPLV
+1030 QGVEAGTALPPLAAQAGPPTSAPV
-1043 AQPGE
+1043 A
-1048 PMPVPVTSR
+1048 SR

-1062 HTRTLSKPD
+1062 HTRALGKPA
-1071 DNAYNIVMRVDFGGA
+1071 DNAYNIVMRVDFDGA

-1091 LHQAFVAVLT
+1091 LHQALVGVFA
-1101 HNPIFNMNFAERDG
+1101 HNPIFTASFAERGG
-1115 QLWMLPG
+1115 QLWLLPG
-1122 TAAVSPHGLIP
+1122 TSAKLANSPAPISVA
-1133 LESCAASAIDA
+1133 LETCDAGAIEA
-1144 RIDAMRALSLPLDCA
+1144 YADAMRAVNLPLDRA
-1159 PPWRAQ
+1159 PLWRAQ
-1165 LLMCPLENRTS
+1165 LLMSPQESRTT
-1176 LLLAIHHAIFD
+1176 LLLCIHHAIFD
-1187 GWSFKLLLDELTSRY
+1187 GWSFKLLLDELTLRY
-1202 EGKPVSGQPLSWFD
+1202 EGRPVSEERLSWFD
-1216 YGHWAPQ
+1216 HGRWAQQ
-1223 LAASPRFAAAR
+1223 LVQSPRFAAAR
-1234 DYWKRKLDAVA
+1234 EYWTRKLDALA

-1258 PNANRALKLHVRPD
+1258 PNANRSLALHIRPA
-1272 QMRRLRLIAEAHDMT
+1272 QMRRLKQIADAHDMT
-1287 LPPVVFALYL
+1287 LPPLLFALYL

-1312 YPYAGRDVPGSEG
+1312 YPYAGRDVPGSEQ

-1332 MAVLVQHIDTRQG
+1332 MAVLVQRIDTRQG

-1361 DHLLATPYDTDNA
+1361 DHLLATPYDTDND

-1388 IELNGRVGEAS
+1388 IELNGHIGGAA
-1399 YHAEEYPSLT
+1399 YYAEERPPLT
-1409 SKADLSAVFYPR
+1409 SKADLSAIFYVR

-1430 EYDSSVLHAASV
+1430 EYDSSVLHEASV
-1442 EQMAEVFMTLCDA
+1442 ERMAEVFTTLCDA
-1455 AGQQPDALVGEL
+1455 AARQPDTPVGQL
-1467 NYLSDGQHA
+1467 AYLSDAQHA
-1476 QCLGFACGEPLPD
+1476 RCLSFACGEPLPD
-1489 APQSIPERFAEVIAA
+1489 APQSIPARFAEVVAA
-1504 NAARVAV
+1504 HASRVAV
-1511 RCGAE
+1511 RWGE
-1516 QLSYGELDALSDA
+1516 QQLSYRELDALSDA
-1529 IANGLTACMPG
+1529 IAHGLSARMPA

-1547 MQKSVLLVASVLGV
+1547 MQKSVLLVAAVLGA

-1588 VDTVLADETSRRAL
+1588 VDTVLADEPSRVAL
-1602 GAAGLGELRM
+1602 EAAGLGELHQI
-1612 LDPAQVAKG
+1612 DPALLAKQVG
-1621 QPKALTQEE
+1621 QPH
-1630 RDTQAGADVQANTD
+1630 RPQAV
-1644 PRADAQKQAMQPRR
+1644 
-1658 PCTVGP
+1658 VP
-1664 EALAYVIHT
+1664 ETLAYVIHT

-1691 RMVAGASRALNY
+1691 RMVAAASRALGY
-1703 APGSISTLAAST
+1703 MPGSISTLAAST

-1731 GTLIVLPEEARRDPR
+1731 GTLIVLPEQARRDPR
-1746 RLHSLLKAER
+1746 LLHSLLKAER

-1762 APVVVQSLPREPLP
+1762 APVVVQGLPREPLP

-1887 YALMYRTGDLGRFLA
+1887 YALMYRTGDLGRFLP

-1907 YFGRNDAQIKL
+1907 YLGRNDEQVKL

-1933 AAPGVAHAACAVWGE
+1933 AAPGVAHAACRVWGE
-1948 GEARYLAA
+1948 GDARYLAA
-1956 YYVAAPG
+1956 YYVGVAGSDEDGAV
-1963 EEGTAP
+1963 P
-1969 DEDTLRRHVGEV
+1969 DEDTLRRYVSQA

-2002 GKHDRKALPAPSRIS
+2002 GKHDRKALPAPPRAG
-2017 GTPPREGVEQGIAK
+2017 GTPPREGVERCIAE
-2031 IWQTLLRITGI
+2031 IWQTLLRVSGI

-2060 MQGQLRDALAIEFPM
+2060 MQAQLRDTLGIDFAM

-2083 IATLAN
+2083 IATLAH

-2101 DAAQP
+2101 DASTP

-2113 PVVSDGVE
+2113 PACSDAARPA
-2121 VTPIRTMLLT
+2121 PIRTMLLT

-2140 LLHGL
+2140 LLHAL
-2145 CGRLD
+2145 CGRID
-2150 KVLCLQRCPDAA
+2150 KVICLQRCASAD
-2162 AGRAVLQD
+2162 AGRAVLEE

-2176 LATDFSRVEVIPAD
+2176 LAIDFSRVEVISAD
-2190 LAAPQLG
+2190 LAASQLG
-2197 LDTPRW
+2197 LDTSRW
-2203 RQLAGEVDAILH
+2203 QQLAVEVDAILH

-2227 EMKGANV
+2227 AMKAANV

-2248 RKPFCFV
+2248 QKPFCFV
-2255 STLSVGEMLAGARH
+2255 STLSVGEMLEGAVRV
-2269 IDEQV
+2269 DEQV
-2274 NDARPLLDNGYLL
+2274 SNARPLLDNGYLL

-2299 ARRFGLPAVIARPGN
+2299 ARRFGLPALIARPGN
-2314 ITGDSRTGFSNFAHN
+2314 ITGDSRTGFSNFARN
-2329 HFWLFNKG
+2329 HFWLFTQG

-2345 RTAQEVEM
+2345 ETAREVEM
-2353 MPVDLL
+2353 MPVDQL
-2359 AGAVTAMALHPHAG
+2359 ASAVTAMVLHPRAG
-2373 LRVANLNNPLA
+2373 IRVANLNNPFA
-2384 LSQRQWFA
+2384 LSLRQWFA
-2392 ALAACGLRA
+2392 VLAACGLHA
-2401 EPQAAADWQRRLADL
+2401 AAQAPADWQRRLAGL

-2430 GDLSAAPL
+2430 GDLSGAPL
-2438 PVEQIGTL
+2438 PVEQIDTL
-2446 TELARHGVDLTVDYG
+2446 TELARHGVALTTDYG
-2461 ALIRLYVGYLREA
+2461 AMIRLYIGYLRDA
-2474 GFLHSLLET
+2474 GFLAPLPET
-2483 AVP
+2483 AAL

>member
-1 MEHSS
+1 LEHSS

-16 LAHAAGPNLCAVYR
+16 LAHAAAGPNLCAVYR
-30 IDGRPDVARL
+30 VDGRPDVERL
-40 TAAVAQLVVYCRPL
+40 SAAVAQLVAHCRPL

-60 TEQGLRWA
+60 AEQGMRWV
-68 IRREVC
+68 IRRDVR
-74 AELNVIDLDSR
+74 AELNVIDLDGR
-85 DARDEAAALSLI
+85 DTRDEAAVLSLI

-114 FTLLRDGERSY
+114 FTLLRAGAHSY
-125 LVFACDAA
+125 LVFACHPA
-133 LLDRFSLKPLF
+133 LLDRFSLTPLF
-144 NALSWFYCGEAPGAP
+144 NALSRAYRGEASGAP
-159 LDIDQQGLLDAER
+159 LGIDQQGLLDAER
-172 ELLASDRWQTDLDFW
+172 ELLASERLQTDLDFW

-195 FEWHPPRRQ
+195 FEWHAPRRQ
-204 NARADSSFTVR
+204 NALADSSFSVR
-215 LDAQTGAALRS
+215 LDAQTGAALRNE
-226 QAKALGIAPDVLIK
+226 AKALGVAPDLLIK
-240 LCVHVLLHRM
+240 LCVHVLLRRM
-250 TGSRAVLTAHHQ
+250 TGSRAVLTVHHQ
-262 RGRGPRDET
+262 RGRCQRDET

-280 LKTDL
+280 LKTDF

-299 ARAEMADFH
+299 VRAEMADFH
-308 AELPAFEVLH
+308 AELPAFEVQH

-337 DSLPYDALTLDALPV
+337 DSLPYDALTLGTLPAA
-352 VLLAPYSRR
+352 LLAPYSRR
-361 FAHEE
+361 FSHEDV
-366 IGVYLDVR
+366 GVYLDVR
-374 ARIALHVHSRHPQ
+374 EEIALHVHSRHPQ

-402 LARVGERLE
+402 LGRVGESLE

-424 RQRCAQWSDGGP
+424 RQQRAAWSDGGP
-436 LAAPARDVLDLFAQ
+436 LTAPARDVLDLFAQ
-450 AALEHAGRPALSGPD
+450 AAYEHAEYPAVSGPD
-465 AVFTYAQLAL
+465 AAFTYAQLAL
-475 AAQRVGAALAMRV
+475 ATQRVGAALAARE
-488 PAAPDPAAPA
+488 PDAADR
-498 PAAPDGR
+498 R
-505 DTLVGICVSRGA
+505 DALVGICVSRGA
-517 RIVPAMLGVLA
+517 CIVPAMFGVLA

-549 EDAQLQAVI
+549 KDSQLRAVI

-563 HARLSG
+563 HERLSA
-569 LVDCAL
+569 LADCAL
-575 YRLDDLLDAPVAE
+575 YRIEDLLKGPPAGAAIAQCP
-588 ADASRFASRLARSAP
+588 P
-603 ADPQRAAYVIYTSG
+603 ADPQRTAYVIYTSG

-630 MLAHF
+630 MLAHL
-635 IASLTGRYRRDEST
+635 IASLAGRYRRDAST
-649 RWLQFASVN
+649 RWLQFASIN

-665 IFNPLT
+665 IFNPLM

-681 AVRTDAEA
+681 AVRTDADA
-689 LSGFLDAE
+689 LSAFLNAE
-697 RITHAFLPPAILK
+697 RVTHAFLPPAILK

-720 DTILCGGEASD
+720 DTVLCGGEASD

-752 ATVMATDNT
+752 TTVMATENT

-793 AIGEICIGGAAVSR
+793 GIGEICIGGAAVSR

-820 RGNPFGPGRLYRSG
+820 RANPFGPGRLYRSG

-901 LEPAVLRHRLAQ
+901 LEPAVLRDRLAQ

-939 RARLPAPQAGPAD
+939 RSKLPAPQAGPAD
-952 AANRAFDA
+952 PASRAFDA
-960 FEQAVQGIWSEVL
+960 FELAVQAIWSEVL

-991 HSLLATLVCNRVSLS
+991 HSLLATLVCNRVNANLS
-1006 LHAPVKLKTLFE
+1006 APVKLTTLFE

-1030 QGVEQGALLPPLV
+1030 QSVEQGVALPPLV
-1043 AQPGE
+1043 AQSGA
-1048 PMPVPVTSR
+1048 PMPAPVANR

-1062 HTRTLSKPD
+1062 HTRALGKPD

-1091 LHQAFVAVLT
+1091 LHQALIAVLER
-1101 HNPIFNMNFAERDG
+1101 NPIFNASFAERGG
-1115 QLWMLPG
+1115 QLLMLPG
-1122 TAAVSPHGLIP
+1122 TATPPTDWRIP
-1133 LESCAASAIDA
+1133 LESCNADAIDA
-1144 RIDAMRALSLPLDCA
+1144 RAEAMRALCLPLDCA
-1159 PPWRAQ
+1159 PLWRVQ
-1165 LLMCPLENRTS
+1165 LLMSPQENRTT
-1176 LLLAIHHAIFD
+1176 LLICIHHAIFD
-1187 GWSFKLLLDELTSRY
+1187 GWSFKLLLDELASHY
-1202 EGKPVSGQPLSWFD
+1202 EDKPVSGARLSWFD

-1223 LAASPRFAAAR
+1223 LASSPRFAAAR
-1234 DYWKRKLDAVA
+1234 DYWMRKLDAVA
-1245 LRTELPFDALQRE
+1245 LRTELSFDALQRE
-1258 PNANRALKLHVRPD
+1258 PNANRSLALHVRPA
-1272 QMRRLRLIAEAHDMT
+1272 QMRRLKQIAEAHDMT
-1287 LPPVVFALYL
+1287 LPPVLFALYL

-1312 YPYAGRDVPGSEG
+1312 YPNAGRDVPGSEA

-1332 MAVLVQHIDTRQG
+1332 MAVLVQRIDTRQG

-1361 DHLLATPYDTDNA
+1361 DHLLATPYDTDNG

-1388 IELNGRVGEAS
+1388 IELSGRIGEAA
-1399 YHAEEYPSLT
+1399 YHAEERPPLT
-1409 SKADLSAVFYPR
+1409 SKADLSAIFYLR
-1421 PDGGLDGRF
+1421 PDGGLDGRL

-1442 EQMAEVFMTLCDA
+1442 ERMAEVFMTLCDA
-1455 AGQQPDALVGEL
+1455 AAHQPDAPVGEL
-1467 NYLSDGQHA
+1467 AWLSDAHHA
-1476 QCLGFACGEPLPD
+1476 QCLSFACGEPLPE
-1489 APQSIPERFAEVIAA
+1489 APQSIPARFAEVAA
-1504 NAARVAV
+1504 VHASRVAV
-1511 RCGAE
+1511 RYGE
-1516 QLSYGELDALSDA
+1516 QQLSYRELDALSDA
-1529 IANGLTACMPG
+1529 IARGLSACVPP

-1547 MQKSVLLVASVLGV
+1547 MQKSVLLVATVLGV

-1588 VDTVLADETSRRAL
+1588 VDTVLADEPSRRAL
-1602 GAAGLGELRM
+1602 EAAGLGDLRTI
-1612 LDPAQVAKG
+1612 DPAVLANG
-1621 QPKALTQEE
+1621 EAE
-1630 RDTQAGADVQANTD
+1630 TQAG
-1644 PRADAQKQAMQPRR
+1644 QPHR
-1658 PCTVGP
+1658 PHAVAP

-1691 RMVAGASRALNY
+1691 RMVAGASRALGY
-1703 APGSISTLAAST
+1703 APGSVSTLAAST

-1731 GTLIVLPEEARRDPR
+1731 GTLIVLPEEVRRDPQL
-1746 RLHSLLKAER
+1746 LHSVLKAER

-1810 ITVMA
+1810 ITVIA

-1840 LNAQRQLAPPGTVG
+1840 LNAQRQLTPPGSVG

-1933 AAPGVAHAACAVWGE
+1933 AAPGVAHAACRVWGE

-1963 EEGTAP
+1963 EGGAAT
-1969 DEDTLRRHVGEV
+1969 DEDTLRRHVAQA

-2002 GKHDRKALPAPSRIS
+2002 GKHDRQALPAPSRAG
-2017 GTPPREGVEQGIAK
+2017 GTPPREGVEQRIAE
-2031 IWQTLLRITGI
+2031 IWQTLLRVSGI
-2042 GRDDSFF
+2042 ARDDSFF

-2060 MQGQLRDALAIEFPM
+2060 MQAQLRDALSIQFPM
-2075 AAFYRSPT
+2075 AEFYRSPT
-2083 IATLAN
+2083 IATLAD

-2101 DAAQP
+2101 DASQP
-2106 FVVEHAA
+2106 FVVEQAA
-2113 PVVSDGVE
+2113 PAFSDTVE
-2121 VTPIRTMLLT
+2121 AAPIRTMLLT

-2140 LLHGL
+2140 LLHAL
-2145 CGRLD
+2145 TGRLD
-2150 KVLCLQRCPDAA
+2150 KVICLQRCPSAA

-2176 LATDFSRVEVIPAD
+2176 LAIDFSRVDVIPAD

-2227 EMKGANV
+2227 AMKGANV

-2248 RKPFCFV
+2248 QKPFCFV
-2255 STLSVGEMLAGARH
+2255 STLSVGEMLAGARC
-2269 IDEQV
+2269 IDERV
-2274 NDARPLLDNGYLL
+2274 NDARPMLDNGYLL

-2345 RTAQEVEM
+2345 ETAREVEM

-2359 AGAVTAMALHPHAG
+2359 ADAVTAVALYPRIG
-2373 LRVANLNNPLA
+2373 VRVANLNNPIA
-2384 LSQRQWFA
+2384 LTQRQWFD
-2392 ALAACGLRA
+2392 ALAVCGLHA
-2401 EPQAAADWQRRLADL
+2401 EPQTAADWQRRLADL

-2446 TELARHGVDLTVDYG
+2446 TELARHGVDLTIDYG
-2461 ALIRLYVGYLREA
+2461 ALIRLYVGYLRDA
-2474 GFLHSLLET
+2474 GFLDPVRET
-2483 AVP
+2483 AA